1 MKAKLDNKSFEETY
15 ISYYS
20 RMSRFAQSYAISEED
35 AENIVQDIFID
46 IWEKKLDLTKISNV
60 GGYLFL
66 SLKNKCIDYIRHKK
80 IENRTIS
87 ELKKENEI
95 LLKLSLDSLEALDEK
110 TLTEPDIETLI
121 QHAIDKLPEK
131 CKEIFVMN
139 KLQGKKQK
147 VIASELN
154 ISINTVES
162 QMSIA
167 YKKLK
172 EELKDYFHVFIFFI

>member
-1 MKAKLDNKSFEETY
+1 MEGKLYHKSFEETY

-20 RMSRFAQSYAISEED
+20 RMSRFAQSYSISEED
-35 AENIVQDIFID
+35 AENIVQDVFID
-46 IWEKKLDLTKISNV
+46 IWAKKIDFTTLSNV

-66 SLKNKCIDYIRHKK
+66 SLKNKCIDHVRRKK

-95 LLKLSLDSLEALDEK
+95 ILKLSLDSLEALDDK
-110 TLTEPDIETLI
+110 ILTEPDIDALI
-121 QHAIDKLPEK
+121 QKAIDKLPGK
-131 CKEIFVMN
+131 CKQIFVMN
-139 KLQGKKQK
+139 KFHGKKQK
-147 VIASELN
+147 AIANELN
-154 ISINTVES
+154 ISINTVEC

-172 EELKDYFHVFIFFI
+172 EELKDFFPIFIFFI